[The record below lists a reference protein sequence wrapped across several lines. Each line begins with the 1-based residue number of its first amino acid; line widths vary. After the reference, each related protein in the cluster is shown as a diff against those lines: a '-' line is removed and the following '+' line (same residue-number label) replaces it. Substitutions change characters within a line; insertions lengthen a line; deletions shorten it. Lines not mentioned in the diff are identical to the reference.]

1 MKIKKVKIY
10 WNWQIRRNRTN
21 TMSQMCRNTMIV
33 SRAVEKRAEYAE
45 MCERVCEEN
54 KMIQI
59 DRKQD
64 RHEGIVKEDG

>member
-1 MKIKKVKIY
+1 MELADSKKSNKY
-10 WNWQIRRNRTN
+10 NE
-21 TMSQMCRNTMIV
+21 SDV
-33 SRAVEKRAEYAE
+33 SKYDDCLKGREKRAEYAE

-64 RHEGIVKEDG
+64 RHEGIVKKDG